1 MLAET
6 STVPGN
12 QHQVAALFQSC
23 CDGRRNQTKVHQ
35 KQASTVRL
43 FAGCFSCPQTSFLLA
58 EIDACFQRPPGPP
71 ALFFYITFL
80 SRERFVRFVP
90 CHIVSRHGFCAAVR
104 LSQFYAHA
112 VHTVSLC
119 FRFCCATFARNEVEH
134 DGVCYAFICRTRS
147 PLCNLADRGIVSA
160 VNISVVVVPEG
171 WRSHLGPANQLE
183 FDFVSTIPSLLFF
196 KPRERY
202 LYTQ

>member
-1 MLAET
+1 MGAGTKQRCIKNKRPLSVCLLGASLAR
-6 STVPGN
+6 SRP
-12 QHQVAALFQSC
+12 FCS
-23 CDGRRNQTKVHQ
+23 Q
-35 KQASTVRL
+35 KSMPA
-43 FAGCFSCPQTSFLLA
+43 FKGLLA
-58 EIDACFQRPPGPP
+58 PQ
-71 ALFFYITFL
+71 LFFCITFL

-104 LSQFYAHA
+104 LSQFYAQA